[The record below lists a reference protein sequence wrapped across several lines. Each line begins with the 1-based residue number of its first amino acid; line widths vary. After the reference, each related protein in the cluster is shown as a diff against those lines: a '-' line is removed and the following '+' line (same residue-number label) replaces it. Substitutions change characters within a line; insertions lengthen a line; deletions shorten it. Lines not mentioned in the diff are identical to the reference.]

1 MNEKEQKSG
10 LSRRDFIKG
19 VGGGVLGSAALIST
33 ISQCTPEKKGPHG
46 SIIRGPDKVMV
57 SFTINGSKQS
67 LEIEPRITLLDAI
80 RDRLDHTGT
89 KRVCNRG
96 ECGACTVILDGKTVL
111 ACSMFALDA
120 DGAEIETVE
129 GLADGDQ
136 LHPIQESFVKHDA
149 LQCGFCTPGFIISS
163 KALLNENPSP
173 TMDEIKKGISGNLC
187 RCGTYPNIFKA
198 VDEAAKTMRKG
209 G

>member
-149 LQCGFCTPGFIISS
+149 LQCGFCTSGFIISS

>member
-1 MNEKEQKSG
+1 M
-10 LSRRDFIKG
+10 
-19 VGGGVLGSAALIST
+19 
-33 ISQCTPEKKGPHG
+33 
-46 SIIRGPDKVMV
+46 
-57 SFTINGSKQS
+57 
-67 LEIEPRITLLDAI
+67 TLLDVI
-80 RDRLDHTGT
+80 RDRLDYTGT

-96 ECGACTVILDGKTVL
+96 ECGACTIILDGKTIL

-149 LQCGFCTPGFIISS
+149 LQCGFCTSGFIVSS

-198 VDEAAKTMRKG
+198 VDEAAKNMQKG

>member
-1 MNEKEQKSG
+1 MSDKDQKSG

-19 VGGGVLGSAALIST
+19 MGGGVLGSAALIST
-33 ISQCTPEKKGPHG
+33 ISKCAPEKKGPHG
-46 SIIRGPDKVMV
+46 SVIRGPEKVKV
-57 SFTINGSKQS
+57 SFRINGKRHS
-67 LEIEPRITLLDAI
+67 LDLDPQVTLLDAL
-80 RDRLDHTGT
+80 RNHLDYTGT
-89 KRVCNRG
+89 KQVCNRG
-96 ECGACTVILDGKTVL
+96 ECGACTVLLNGKSVQ

-129 GLADGDQ
+129 GLADGNR

-149 LQCGFCTPGFIISS
+149 MQCGFCTSGFIMSS
-163 KALLNENPSP
+163 AALLRKNPTPS
-173 TMDEIKKGISGNLC
+173 MDEIKLGVAGNLC

-198 VDEAAKTMRKG
+198 VDEAAKKMSKG